1 MAEKVTG
8 SGAQIKFNVHG
19 SLEVYCYAKSFQ
31 IDISTEYVAVSTIGD
46 GMWPKSK
53 PKRHRYTITMDA
65 IYLVTDNSP
74 LVSSP
79 DFLEQQLQG
88 IETPFEILYTGESGG
103 IQSMNGRVW
112 IENLSFSATP
122 SGFVAKNVSMRGN
135 GRLNRG
141 VAPVS
146 LVDLE
151 IQAFATGS
159 GATAAIENVII
170 TDQDGNETT
179 VLIGPQ
185 GAGAATTV
193 QIPAGVYHI
202 RAELSGNQTYNL
214 LESDAAP
221 GFTENLGGPLSS
233 YVYWPYPPN
242 SPVWDFSV
250 NRFLRFHTSDVPL
263 A

>member
-1 MAEKVTG
+1 M
-8 SGAQIKFNVHG
+8 IKFNVHG
-19 SLEVYCYAKSFQ
+19 SLEVYCYAKNFQ
-31 IDISTEYVAVSTIGD
+31 IDINSEMVGVSTIGD
-46 GMWPKSK
+46 GKWRKRK
-53 PKRHRYTITMDA
+53 AKRHSFTVTMDA
-65 IYLVTDNSP
+65 LFLVTDTSP

-79 DFLEQQLQG
+79 DFLEQQLQE
-88 IETPFEILYTGESGG
+88 IETPFEILYTGENGG
-103 IQSMNGRVW
+103 IHSMSGRVL
-112 IENLSFSATP
+112 IENMSFSATP
-122 SGFVAKNVSMRGN
+122 SGFVSKNVSMLGN

-151 IQAFATGS
+151 IQAFATGT

-179 VLIGPQ
+179 VLVGPI
-185 GAGAATTV
+185 GAGPATTV

-202 RAELSGNQTYNL
+202 RASLSGNQAYNL

-221 GFTENLGGPLSS
+221 GFAENLGGPLSG
-233 YVYWPYPPN
+233 YEYWPYPPN

-250 NRFLRFHTSDVPL
+250 NRFLRFHTSDVPI